1 MAEHIVKSFEGELEA
16 LSTGIAQMGGLA
28 EAQLQASLEAVAHR
42 DSALAE
48 KTVAEDRR
56 IDAMEQDI
64 DLRAVRL
71 LALRQPMAIDLRE
84 AVAAIKISTDLER
97 IGDLAKNIAK
107 RVLIIQHD
115 YELPNRLVQGILRM
129 GRIAQSQL
137 KSVLDAYS
145 SRDAQASLDVW
156 RGDEEL
162 DAMYNSVFREL
173 LTYMMEDP
181 RMISACTHLLF
192 IAKNL
197 ERTGDHATNVA
208 EAAYYLITGE
218 RLMDDRPKGDNIVGQ
233 VVSS

>member
-145 SRDAQASLDVW
+145 NRDAQVSLDVW

-218 RLMDDRPKGDNIVGQ
+218 RLMDDRPKGNNITE
-233 VVSS
+233 